1 MDNNNFQKSDKH
13 TQAQQ
18 TLVQLLTGSDY
29 IENIEDLYERSASF
43 EDIESLILKLAPSVM
58 DAGNFPL
65 LQNLINTL
73 PDEHHSPWIIYWS
86 ATASLP
92 MDPHRARQGY
102 EAALAG
108 FEKTQDNNG
117 IFISWA
123 GIVDSFIF
131 AWDDFKPLDHWIK
144 WMQKFLQKNPVFPS
158 AEVEARITF
167 AMFCS
172 LMYRQPQHAELAVWA
187 QRLDRMLPHVPD
199 KNQRLAMAT
208 HYALYL
214 AWMGEF
220 ETLTALIERLKPSA
234 TPENIQPVYLI
245 AWFQTEAMHYWLNA
259 DFEAS
264 QQAVQ
269 TGLKL
274 ADETGVHLWD
284 FILQVQSAY
293 LAMPSTD
300 PDQWHNYLQTVRN
313 IMDENGRLH
322 QAHYYYLAALE
333 ALLQNNPQR
342 ALTHVEKSLQATVT
356 LGTPYPE
363 ALNCIAR
370 GRIHIQ
376 LAEYKEAENWLS
388 KAGTLAEPINSHFLH
403 FNLYLSQA
411 ELAYA
416 REDNKA
422 GVTALKQAMAI
433 GRQKNYFNTDWWRPQ
448 AMCSLCIRA
457 LENNIEVDYVQQ
469 LIKTRQ
475 LNSDSSLF
483 HLDNWPWR
491 VKIYSLGRF
500 SVLLDGTAVSVNGRG
515 QNKPIELLKALIA
528 MGGRDVSE
536 AKISEALWPDA
547 EGDSAH
553 SAYTTTLSRL
563 RKLLGSDVLAVH
575 DGQLSLNDHLCWLDI
590 WAFER
595 SLGKLEAML
604 SSSDTPQRD
613 DVEQKMQRIFNLY
626 HGAFMDKETQM
637 GWMLAQK
644 GRLQAKLLRSIKK
657 LISFYSRSSQCKKVI
672 TLYEKA
678 LELDPLSEEYYC
690 GLMRCHA
697 GQGNSAEA
705 LVVYEYCRT
714 ILDTTFAIEPSEK
727 TQQLYQLIKKG
738 DQKTLRRNCEL
749 CAQAAR

>member
-1 MDNNNFQKSDKH
+1 
-13 TQAQQ
+13 
-18 TLVQLLTGSDY
+18 
-29 IENIEDLYERSASF
+29 
-43 EDIESLILKLAPSVM
+43 
-58 DAGNFPL
+58 
-65 LQNLINTL
+65 
-73 PDEHHSPWIIYWS
+73 
-86 ATASLP
+86 
-92 MDPHRARQGY
+92 
-102 EAALAG
+102 
-108 FEKTQDNNG
+108 
-117 IFISWA
+117 
-123 GIVDSFIF
+123 
-131 AWDDFKPLDHWIK
+131 
-144 WMQKFLQKNPVFPS
+144 
-158 AEVEARITF
+158 
-167 AMFCS
+167 
-172 LMYRQPQHAELAVWA
+172 
-187 QRLDRMLPHVPD
+187 
-199 KNQRLAMAT
+199 
-208 HYALYL
+208 
-214 AWMGEF
+214 
-220 ETLTALIERLKPSA
+220 
-234 TPENIQPVYLI
+234 
-245 AWFQTEAMHYWLNA
+245 
-259 DFEAS
+259 
-264 QQAVQ
+264 
-269 TGLKL
+269 
-274 ADETGVHLWD
+274 
-284 FILQVQSAY
+284 
-293 LAMPSTD
+293 
-300 PDQWHNYLQTVRN
+300 
-313 IMDENGRLH
+313 
-322 QAHYYYLAALE
+322 
-333 ALLQNNPQR
+333 
-342 ALTHVEKSLQATVT
+342 
-356 LGTPYPE
+356 
-363 ALNCIAR
+363 
-370 GRIHIQ
+370 
-376 LAEYKEAENWLS
+376 
-388 KAGTLAEPINSHFLH
+388 
-403 FNLYLSQA
+403 
-411 ELAYA
+411 
-416 REDNKA
+416 
-422 GVTALKQAMAI
+422 MAI

-448 AMCSLCIRA
+448 VMCSLCIRA

-475 LNSDSSLF
+475 LKPDSSPF
-483 HLDNWPWR
+483 HLDNWLWR

-500 SVLLDGTAVSVNGRG
+500 SVLLDGAAVSVNGRG
-515 QNKPIELLKALIA
+515 QNKPIELLKAMIA

-575 DGQLSLNDHLCWLDI
+575 DGQLSLNDHLCWLDT
-590 WAFER
+590 WAYER

-678 LELDPLSEEYYC
+678 LELDPLSEEYYR